1 VSTRA
6 ESQAALIRDAA
17 PALLAYFLRR
27 IDTPTDAADLVGE
40 CIAAAWGSVKRMPD
54 DPEEARMWLFGVA
67 RNTLRH
73 HYRASRRRDALVVRL
88 SETLAADELAAAD
101 RAGVFDDEAQVRAAI
116 GALPDDLAELVR
128 LVYWDGFSIEQA
140 ASHLGVPTST
150 LRGRH
155 ARAKRALRD
164 ALDISEQTAPATRSV

>member
-1 VSTRA
+1 
-6 ESQAALIRDAA
+6 
-17 PALLAYFLRR
+17 
-27 IDTPTDAADLVGE
+27 
-40 CIAAAWGSVKRMPD
+40 
-54 DPEEARMWLFGVA
+54 
-67 RNTLRH
+67 
-73 HYRASRRRDALVVRL
+73 LVVRL

-140 ASHLGVPTST
+140 ASHLGVPAST